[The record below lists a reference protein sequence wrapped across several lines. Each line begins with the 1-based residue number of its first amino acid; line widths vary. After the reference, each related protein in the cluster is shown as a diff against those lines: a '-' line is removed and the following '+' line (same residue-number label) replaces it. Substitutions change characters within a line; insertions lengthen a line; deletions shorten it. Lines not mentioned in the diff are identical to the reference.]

1 MSEQVPDLPRS
12 VQIIGQYRILVAF
25 MAALGF
31 LGGIVFGA
39 LNPPGSASKA
49 LVVFAAP
56 PCPGGG
62 GAICGGPMFS
72 PAYIQAR
79 LLKTFPSGVQI
90 EPVAG
95 NVLSVSVVAGTRAQ
109 AEATAEAAARSFV
122 ADAGSLSYLGEQP
135 SAKIIQPATTATG
148 TTTPKQL
155 LGDALLGGVIGALV
169 GIIAALAGGQT
180 IIDPVTLPRGL
191 GLGGEDGQAGRETG
205 YYPSTWLSL
214 EQMALEYRSS
224 ESSMARQ
231 ET

>member
-25 MAALGF
+25 IAALGF

-90 EPVAG
+90 EPVAE
-95 NVLSVSVVAGTRAQ
+95 NVLSVSVVAGTPAQ
-109 AEATAEAAARSFV
+109 AEAPARSFV

-135 SAKIIQPATTATG
+135 SAKIIQPATRATG

-191 GLGGEDGQAGRETG
+191 GLGGEGGQAGRETG
-205 YYPSTWLSL
+205 YYPSTGLSL
-214 EQMALEYRSS
+214 EQIALEYRSS
-224 ESSMARQ
+224 DSSMARQ

>member
-12 VQIIGQYRILVAF
+12 VQIIGRYKILVAF
-25 MAALGF
+25 MAVLGF

-39 LNPPGSASKA
+39 LNPPVSGSKA

-56 PCPGGG
+56 ACPGGG

-79 LLKTFPSGVQI
+79 LLKTFPSGVQVK
-90 EPVAG
+90 PVTG
-95 NVLSVSVVAGTRAQ
+95 NVLSVSVVAGTPAQ
-109 AEATAEAAARSFV
+109 AQATAEAAARTFV

-135 SAKIIQPATTATG
+135 SAQLIQPATRATG

-155 LGDALLGGVIGALV
+155 LGDGLLGAVLGLLI

-180 IIDPVTLPRGL
+180 SIDPVALPRGR
-191 GLGGEDGQAGRETG
+191 GVGAT
-205 YYPSTWLSL
+205 T
-214 EQMALEYRSS
+214 
-224 ESSMARQ
+224 
-231 ET
+231 